1 MINNKTSKKNATS
14 QQQHATCG
22 TLVRLQT
29 VLSKKLET
37 FMEGRPKKKE
47 KFGAGITERC
57 Q

>member
-1 MINNKTSKKNATS
+1 MINDKNSRKNATS
-14 QQQHATCG
+14 QEQHATCG
-22 TLVRLQT
+22 PLVRLQT
-29 VLSKKLET
+29 VLSEKLET